1 MDTATLNVLLTNLSF
16 GSLFVALFVWT
27 LRTSE
32 KREEK
37 YQAAL
42 VLLSERIVATLEKI
56 IQTQDKAINLLASIE
71 RQTADHPHNRRK
83 DDA

>member
-1 MDTATLNVLLTNLSF
+1 MTTETFNVLLTNVSF

-56 IQTQDKAINLLASIE
+56 VTTQDKTVEVLANIE
-71 RQTADHPHNRRK
+71 KQTADHPHNRRR
-83 DDA
+83 DD